1 MKSGVLLLAH
11 GAPERVEDVPE
22 YLSYVRGGQP
32 VSPRVL
38 EEVASRYREI
48 GGSSPL
54 TRWTRVQAEALEK
67 LLGLPV
73 FFGMRNWRPLI
84 RETMEQVRAAG
95 IGRLA
100 CVCLAPQFA
109 ELSVGL
115 YMKRTMEA
123 AGGIEL
129 TWAKSYH
136 EEPLLIEAFAERLAG
151 ARGRVIF
158 TAHSLPAPNDGY
170 ERECRETAAAV
181 ARRAGLA
188 EYGFAF
194 QSQGMSGG
202 EWLGPT
208 VESLLDT
215 EGAAGEDGGSDE
227 GLGLGRSQ
235 EARDSFPAKEVVIA
249 PIGFVCDHVEILYD
263 VDVQFKK
270 YAAQRGIALSR
281 IESLNGSETFTRAL
295 AEVAKRCL

>member
-1 MKSGVLLLAH
+1 VTAGVLLLAH

-32 VSPRVL
+32 VAPRVV

-54 TRWTRVQAEALEK
+54 SRWTRVQAEALAK
-67 LLGLPV
+67 LLGVPV
-73 FFGMRNWRPLI
+73 FFGMRNWHPLI
-84 RETMEQVRAAG
+84 KDTMEQVRAAG
-95 IGRLA
+95 VARLA

-115 YMKRTMEA
+115 YMKRTQEVA
-123 AGGIEL
+123 EGIEL
-129 TWAKSYH
+129 RWAKSYH
-136 EEPLLIEAFAERLAG
+136 DEPLLIEAFAERLRG

-158 TAHSLPAPNDGY
+158 TAHSLPAPNGQYD
-170 ERECRETAAAV
+170 RQCRQTAALV
-181 ARRAGLA
+181 AARAGIA
-188 EYGFAF
+188 DYDFAY

-208 VESLLDT
+208 VESWLDSY
-215 EGAAGEDGGSDE
+215 ADV
-227 GLGLGRSQ
+227 
-235 EARDSFPAKEVVIA
+235 KEVTVA

-263 VDVQFKK
+263 VDVQFQR
-270 YAAQRGIALSR
+270 YAAQKGIALGR

-295 AEVAKRCL
+295 AEVAKRCLA

>member
-1 MKSGVLLLAH
+1 VLLLAH

-22 YLSYVRGGQP
+22 YLSYVRSGAP
-32 VSPRVL
+32 VSPRVV

-54 TRWTRVQAEALEK
+54 TRWTRVQAEALAT
-67 LLGLPV
+67 LMGVPV
-73 FFGMRNWRPLI
+73 FFAMRNWHPFI
-84 RETMEQVRAAG
+84 KETMDEVRAAG
-95 IGRLA
+95 IDRLA

-115 YMKRTMEA
+115 YMKRTVEA
-123 AGGIEL
+123 ADGIEL
-129 TWAKSYH
+129 SWAKSYH
-136 EEPLLIEAFAERLAG
+136 DEPLLIEAFAERL
-151 ARGRVIF
+151 RGVTDRVIF
-158 TAHSLPAPNDGY
+158 TAHSLPAPNDHY
-170 ERECRETAAAV
+170 EGECRETAAAV
-181 ARRAGLA
+181 AKRAEIA
-188 EYGFAF
+188 EYDFAF

-208 VESLLDT
+208 VESLLD
-215 EGAAGEDGGSDE
+215 G
-227 GLGLGRSQ
+227 
-235 EARDSFPAKEVVIA
+235 PAKKVVIA

-270 YAAQRGIALSR
+270 YAEAKGISLSR

-295 AEVAKRCL
+295 AEVARRCLE

>member
-1 MKSGVLLLAH
+1 VKSGVLLLAH

-22 YLSYVRGGQP
+22 YLSYVRSGQP
-32 VSPRVL
+32 VASRVV

-54 TRWTRVQAEALEK
+54 NRWTRVQAEALAK

-73 FFGMRNWRPLI
+73 FFGMRNWHPLI
-84 RETMEQVRAAG
+84 RETMNQVRAAG
-95 IGRLA
+95 MDRLA

-115 YMKRTMEA
+115 YMKRTSEVA
-123 AGGIEL
+123 NGIEL
-129 TWAKSYH
+129 AWAKSYH
-136 EEPLLIEAFAERLAG
+136 NEPMLIDAFAERLYG
-151 ARGRVIF
+151 MSGRVIL
-158 TAHSLPAPNDGY
+158 TAHSLPAPNDAY
-170 ERECRETAAAV
+170 ERECRETAALV
-181 ARRAGLA
+181 ANRAGIPH
-188 EYGFAF
+188 YDFAF

-202 EWLGPT
+202 QWLGPA

-215 EGAAGEDGGSDE
+215 S
-227 GLGLGRSQ
+227 
-235 EARDSFPAKEVVIA
+235 PAKKVVIA

-263 VDVQFKK
+263 VDVQFRK

-281 IESLNGSETFTRAL
+281 IESLNGSETFTKAL
-295 AEVAKRCL
+295 AEVARRCLA